1 MLTKLTLT
9 INKDVIVKAKKYAN
23 IKHLS
28 VSKIVEDYLK
38 TVSESENIRN
48 NELDLEASLTNS
60 ITGMFNTEYTGETY
74 KDILEDA
81 LLDKYL

>member
-9 INKDVIVKAKKYAN
+9 INKDVIVKAKKYAH

-74 KDILEDA
+74 KNILEDA